1 MRSDSRLAVKGTDN
15 LREGLAAMSNE
26 SLREHYRPAH
36 VNLLFV
42 GEAPPASGRFF
53 YRCNSGLYRAIRGA
67 FVAAFPTLHDLEF
80 LESFQALGCYLVDLC
95 DKPIDRLEKQ
105 NRTRACRQSEVRLA
119 KTIGQLQ
126 PGSLISV
133 VCSISGNVERA
144 REHALWSGPTLHLPY
159 PGRWHHHRTA
169 FEHILVPVLRR
180 ELTAAARS
188 L

>member
-42 GEAPPASGRFF
+42 REAPPASGRFF

-95 DKPIDRLEKQ
+95 DKPIDRLEKPKE
-105 NRTRACRQSEVRLA
+105 NVVLFLGGLA
-119 KTIGQLQ
+119 GARIA
-126 PGSLISV
+126 
-133 VCSISGNVERA
+133 ERYFKGA
-144 REHALWSGPTLHLPY
+144 LAGHSRHAG
-159 PGRWHHHRTA
+159 
-169 FEHILVPVLRR
+169 
-180 ELTAAARS
+180 
-188 L
+188 